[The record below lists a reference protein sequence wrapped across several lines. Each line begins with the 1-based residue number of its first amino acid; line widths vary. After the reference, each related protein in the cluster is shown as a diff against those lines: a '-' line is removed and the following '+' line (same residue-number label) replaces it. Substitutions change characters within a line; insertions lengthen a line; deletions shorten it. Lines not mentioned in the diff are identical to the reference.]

1 MWGILSVLS
10 DMTLY
15 YTKNKHI
22 HNFDEENKW
31 NDFCHETL
39 CFLVFEYFLFRVC
52 FSLNEGSEIFFNWD
66 SSFWLTLFLGYCLEF
81 LSIIIIIPTISWG
94 CSVWFE
100 DSVLIGSWC

>member
-22 HNFDEENKW
+22 HNFDEGNKW

-39 CFLVFEYFLFRVC
+39 CFLVFEYFLFIVC
-52 FSLNEGSEIFFNWD
+52 FSLNEGSEFFFNWD
-66 SSFWLTLFLGYCLEF
+66 SSFWLTLFLGHCLEF
-81 LSIIIIIPTISWG
+81 LSIIIIIITISWG
-94 CSVWFE
+94 CKVWFE